1 MKKQFVL
8 FALFPILL
16 FAQNE
21 KNACETLS
29 KINAL
34 IQELHYKPKAVDD
47 SLSVDVYTA
56 FLKELDED
64 NKLFTE
70 TEITT
75 LKKHQYKI
83 DDYNNIVKQVN
94 LEIDS
99 YNKYNT
105 ANLQEKNNIINTMNT
120 TSENFISSNVP
131 LD

>member
-1 MKKQFVL
+1 MKKQHFLIVL
-8 FALFPILL
+8 FPLFI
-16 FAQNE
+16 FVQSDKKAY
-21 KNACETLS
+21 ETLL
-29 KINAL
+29 KINKL

-47 SLSVDVYTA
+47 SLSVDVYTV

-75 LKKHQYKI
+75 LMKHQYKI
-83 DDYNNIVKQVN
+83 DDYNCTVKQVN

-105 ANLQEKNNIINTMNT
+105 ANLQKKNKIINTINT

>member
-1 MKKQFVL
+1 MIVL
-8 FALFPILL
+8 FPLFI
-16 FAQNE
+16 FVQSDKKAY
-21 KNACETLS
+21 ETLL
-29 KINAL
+29 KINKL

-105 ANLQEKNNIINTMNT
+105 ANLQEKNNIINTINT
-120 TSENFISSNVP
+120 NSENFISSNVP